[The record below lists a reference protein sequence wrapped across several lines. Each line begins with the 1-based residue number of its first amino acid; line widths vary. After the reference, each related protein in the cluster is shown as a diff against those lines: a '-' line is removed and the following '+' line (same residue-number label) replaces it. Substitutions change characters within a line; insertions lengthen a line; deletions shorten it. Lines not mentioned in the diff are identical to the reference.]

1 MKVTLSGCLE
11 IQADNGA
18 SRGRFG
24 GALYHLIVREITDVI
39 FVAIKATESPSENRA
54 LSERY
59 RCIVYAS
66 GLMSITFIY

>member
-1 MKVTLSGCLE
+1 MAHKPRVE
-11 IQADNGA
+11 
-18 SRGRFG
+18 FE
-24 GALYHLIVREITDVI
+24 GALYHVIVREITDVI
-39 FVAIKATESPSENRA
+39 FFAIKATESPFEDRA